1 MNCFSPQV
9 DVLGLILFFIFVT
22 FCGIMI
28 WLWVGKNEY
37 LTVCLG
43 EGYMSSGFRANI
55 PVFWCPAVII
65 CLLCL
70 GCSREY
76 YKADADNEVYRII
89 DNKWK
94 DDFGVKANYKIADAA
109 SSPNDIELQKS
120 QNITGVISLAQAVA
134 IATANNRGYQ
144 TQKEQLYLS
153 ALGLTL
159 ERHKYARQWFA
170 TVDGG
175 FVKDGDDEDVS
186 FDSSAGVDHTLLLA
200 DGVLFGTSIAV
211 DWARFL
217 TGDSRTT
224 LGTVLTATLEVPLLG
239 TGAGKVARENLTQ
252 NERNVLYQIRSFN
265 RFRQNFV
272 VSIISDYYRVLRQRD
287 TVTNAE
293 NNYEMVADSKQ
304 RLQAEA
310 DAGIRPPFEVD
321 QAEQNL
327 LGARDNFVRA
337 QQAYQQIL
345 DEFKIT
351 LALPTDADIEL
362 DQNELKALEA
372 IGITEPNFTAADA
385 IETALVSRLDLA
397 NSADFVDDTARKVM
411 LAADGLGTQV
421 ELSAGL
427 EVASKEKTDFTRL
440 QFHEGLYNLGIDS
453 DLPLDRKAERNAWRS
468 ALITLSR
475 QQRQY
480 EQDIEDVKLA
490 VRQAFRRLNEA
501 AERYRIQKISLKLAA
516 RRVESTTLFLQAGQA
531 QTRDLLE
538 AQDALLLA
546 ENNLTAA
553 LVDHTI
559 AKLSFY
565 RDIGLL
571 MVRPDGMWN
580 YEN

>member
-1 MNCFSPQV
+1 MN
-9 DVLGLILFFIFVT
+9 
-22 FCGIMI
+22 
-28 WLWVGKNEY
+28 
-37 LTVCLG
+37 
-43 EGYMSSGFRANI
+43 SGFRVNVAL
-55 PVFWCPAVII
+55 FWYPAVIV
-65 CLLCL
+65 CLLGP

-76 YKADADNEVYRII
+76 HKADADKEVYRII
-89 DNKWK
+89 GNKWK
-94 DDFGVKANYKIADAA
+94 DDFGVKANYKISDATRA
-109 SSPNDIELQKS
+109 PNDIELQNR
-120 QNITGVISLAQAVA
+120 QDITGVISLSQVVA
-134 IATANNRGYQ
+134 IATANNRSYQ

-175 FVKDGDDEDVS
+175 FARDGDEEDVS
-186 FDSSAGVDHTLLLA
+186 FDSGAGVDRTRLLA

-224 LGTVLTATLEVPLLG
+224 LGTVLTASLDVPLLG
-239 TGAGKVARENLTQ
+239 AGAGKVARENLTQ
-252 NERNVLYQIRSFN
+252 TERNVLYQIRSFN

-287 TVTNAE
+287 AVTNAE
-293 NNYEMVADSKQ
+293 NNYKMVADSKQ

-327 LGARDNFVRA
+327 LGARDNLVRA
-337 QQAYQQIL
+337 QQTYQQIL

-351 LALPTDADIEL
+351 LALPTDANIEL
-362 DQNELKALEA
+362 DQNELKALET
-372 IGITEPNFTAADA
+372 IGIKEPNFAVTDA
-385 IETALVSRLDLA
+385 IETALVRRLDLA
-397 NSADFVDDTARKVM
+397 NSADFVDDAARKVM
-411 LAADGLGTQV
+411 LSAEGLGTQV
-421 ELSAGL
+421 ELTAGL

-440 QFHEGLYNLGIDS
+440 QFQEGLYNLGIEA

-468 ALITLSR
+468 ALITLTR

-480 EQDIEDVKLA
+480 EQDIEEVKLA
-490 VRQAFRRLNEA
+490 VRQAFRSLNEA
-501 AERYRIQKISLKLAA
+501 AERYRIQRVSLRLAA

-531 QTRDLLE
+531 KTRDLLE

-571 MVRPDGMWN
+571 TVRPDGMWD
-580 YEN
+580 Y